1 MGSKSAAEIS
11 VGIIGRLPPLGASS
25 RLADSWPDTACSAS
39 AAHSTIGTTAR
50 KRGPESQEHRIAL
63 HPDY

>member
-1 MGSKSAAEIS
+1 
-11 VGIIGRLPPLGASS
+11 LPPLGASS